1 MKFEENINPVV
12 SVTVTH
18 ENCDNIKD
26 IFNHLFYKCKIDSL
40 KCTVVRDE
48 GVLKT
53 PEQKRKKIF
62 EAYKWLSEKI
72 FSLAKTGEI
81 KNYNT
86 KSIQGRLHNKKDE
99 ISQIIY
105 ESADLIY
112 HLLVLWKKFD
122 LTPDQI
128 YTELEN
134 REGKTGLRK

>member
-1 MKFEENINPVV
+1 MSNKVEVLVRLFE
-12 SVTVTH
+12 T
-18 ENCDNIKD
+18 
-26 IFNHLFYKCKIDSL
+26 ID
-40 KCTVVRDE
+40 
-48 GVLKT
+48 
-53 PEQKRKKIF
+53 KRSNDDPSQSYT
-62 EAYKWLSEKI
+62 AQLLSEGKEKCI
-72 FSLAKTGEI
+72 AKLKEESLETVEAAE
-81 KNYNT
+81 
-86 KSIQGRLHNKKDE
+86 KDE

>member
-1 MKFEENINPVV
+1 MSSKVEVLVRLFETIEKRSNDDPSQSYTAQLLFEGKEKCIAKLKEE
-12 SVTVTH
+12 SLETV
-18 ENCDNIKD
+18 
-26 IFNHLFYKCKIDSL
+26 
-40 KCTVVRDE
+40 
-48 GVLKT
+48 
-53 PEQKRKKIF
+53 
-62 EAYKWLSEKI
+62 EAAE
-72 FSLAKTGEI
+72 
-81 KNYNT
+81 
-86 KSIQGRLHNKKDE
+86 KDE

>member
-1 MKFEENINPVV
+1 MSNKVEVLVRLFETIEKR
-12 SVTVTH
+12 S
-18 ENCDNIKD
+18 KD
-26 IFNHLFYKCKIDSL
+26 DPSQSYTAKL
-40 KCTVVRDE
+40 
-48 GVLKT
+48 
-53 PEQKRKKIF
+53 
-62 EAYKWLSEKI
+62 LSEGKEKCI
-72 FSLAKTGEI
+72 AKLKEESLETVEAAEKE
-81 KNYNT
+81 
-86 KSIQGRLHNKKDE
+86 E

>member
-1 MKFEENINPVV
+1 MSSKVEVLVRLFETIE
-12 SVTVTH
+12 
-18 ENCDNIKD
+18 
-26 IFNHLFYKCKIDSL
+26 
-40 KCTVVRDE
+40 
-48 GVLKT
+48 
-53 PEQKRKKIF
+53 KRSNDDPSQSYT
-62 EAYKWLSEKI
+62 AQLLSEGKEKCI
-72 FSLAKTGEI
+72 AKLKEESLETVEAAE
-81 KNYNT
+81 
-86 KSIQGRLHNKKDE
+86 KDE

>member
-1 MKFEENINPVV
+1 MSNKVEVLVRLFETIE
-12 SVTVTH
+12 
-18 ENCDNIKD
+18 
-26 IFNHLFYKCKIDSL
+26 
-40 KCTVVRDE
+40 
-48 GVLKT
+48 
-53 PEQKRKKIF
+53 KRSNDDPSQSYT
-62 EAYKWLSEKI
+62 AQLLSEGKEKCI
-72 FSLAKTGEI
+72 AKLKEESLETAEAAEKG
-81 KNYNT
+81 
-86 KSIQGRLHNKKDE
+86 E